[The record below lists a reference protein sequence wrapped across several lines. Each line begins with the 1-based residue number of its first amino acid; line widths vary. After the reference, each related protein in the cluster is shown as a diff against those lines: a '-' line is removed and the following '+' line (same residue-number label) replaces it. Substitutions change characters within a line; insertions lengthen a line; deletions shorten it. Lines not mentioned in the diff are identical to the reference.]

1 MEPKAKEIFKQILR
15 TIKKRLKRTPDAT
28 DIVRGIFVNFP
39 FKNKTE
45 KYIIEVMKKMKFK
58 KEEIIFDPEY
68 EKLYYKFFIIAKNIL
83 KDKSNI
89 KRIKLDIELDD

>member
-1 MEPKAKEIFKQILR
+1 MESNAKEIFKQILR
-15 TIKKRLKRTPDAT
+15 AVGKRLKRTPDAT

-45 KYIIEVMKKMKFK
+45 KYIIEVMKEMNFK

-68 EKLYYKFFIIAKNIL
+68 EKLYYKFFIIK
-83 KDKSNI
+83 KYFG
-89 KRIKLDIELDD
+89 R